1 MNILKG
7 AITEDI
13 ADIEAKY
20 PYPLDEFQKHAI
32 VSINKN
38 HNVLVTAATGS
49 GKSLV
54 AEYAIEKGIKNG
66 KKVIYTSPIK
76 SLSNQKFYEFKQK
89 FPHISVGILTGDI
102 KFNPT
107 AECII
112 MTTEILR
119 NLLYNKNIK
128 IDGQSLEIEIDVY
141 NEVESI
147 VFDEVHYIND
157 RDRGTVWEE
166 CIMLLPRDINLVML
180 SATID
185 RADKFAQWIY
195 QIKNKNIDLIP
206 NDKRVIPL
214 NHYYYLD
221 TKLDNTDLISENY
234 CGKFVEILD
243 ANGHFNSENY
253 DAMLKVYKKYRVFN
267 QRNDKKI
274 INDVIEKMEEK
285 ELLPAIFF
293 VFSRKKCESYAKNV
307 IKNLNNHE
315 EYGAIK
321 KIVNHYIHELDDPNY
336 YMEMTQYCDIMKML
350 EKGVCVHHSGLV
362 PVFKEIIEILF
373 SKNLIK
379 VLFVTETF
387 AVGVNMPT
395 KTVLFTGITKYDG
408 YKEDFRNIL
417 THEYLQMAGRAGR
430 RGLDTKG
437 VVIHLYNLYEPMAK
451 IETQMIMT
459 GKTQQIV
466 SKFGLNYQFIL
477 KMILTNT
484 EKSLLNFVEKSL
496 MNKDINEKKQYVKEE
511 LDSYTTV
518 NTTECDNSIYEEY
531 YHIMNPDP
539 YIRITNKQIKYNRK
553 RLADIKKIVGFE
565 NGYQKYLED
574 REQVVHRKQLEND
587 LDYYQNIITDDIM
600 KILKYLDEYEYIYDI
615 NCLDD
620 ISPDKVSIKGII
632 ASQIN
637 DCNPILFTEILTKG
651 LLDDLEIAE
660 IAAILSIF
668 TESKDDDIQE
678 FNNNYGFRINERIE
692 NIQKLASEL
701 DQKEFEMKLDLC
713 SNWNVNLNMI
723 DITYAWA
730 SGKELKELG
739 LTMYEGN
746 FIKDMIKISSIALN
760 VQKMAEILG
769 KNNLARNSNELQ
781 KVIMRDIV
789 NVESLYIKI

>member
-13 ADIEAKY
+13 TDIEAKY

-107 AECII
+107 ADCII

-195 QIKNKNIDLIP
+195 QIKNKDIDLIP

-221 TKLDNTDLISENY
+221 TKLDNTDLTSENY

-336 YMEMTQYCDIMKML
+336 YIEMQQYQDIMKML

-437 VVIHLYNLYEPMAK
+437 VVIHLYNLYEPLQRMEMQAV
-451 IETQMIMT
+451 MT

-477 KMILTNT
+477 KMILTGGDQ
-484 EKSLLNFVEKSL
+484 SLLKFVEKSL
-496 MNKDINEKKQYVKEE
+496 MNKDINEKKQYVKDE
-511 LDSYTTV
+511 LDSYISD
-518 NTTECDNSIYEEY
+518 NSKHDNSIYEEY

-539 YIRITNKQIKYNRK
+539 YIKITNKQIKYNRK
-553 RLADIKKIVGFE
+553 RLTEIKKIVGFE
-565 NGYQKYLED
+565 EAYQKYLEGQKQL
-574 REQVVHRKQLEND
+574 EYRKQLENEF
-587 LDYYQNIITDDIM
+587 DYYQNIITDDIM
-600 KILKYLDEYEYIYDI
+600 KILEYLDMYGYIRDI
-615 NCLDD
+615 YSLND
-620 ISPDKVSIKGII
+620 ILPDKVTIKGII

-637 DCNPILFTEILTKG
+637 ECNPILFTEILTKG

-660 IAAILSIF
+660 IAAVLSIF
-668 TESKDDDIQE
+668 TEGKDNDFE
-678 FNNNYGFRINERIE
+678 VSNNNYGYRMSEKIDI
-692 NIQKLASEL
+692 IQKIAYEL
-701 DQKEFEMKLDLC
+701 DQKEFAMKLDLC
-713 SNWNVNLNMI
+713 SNWKVNHNMI

-730 SGKELKELG
+730 SGKELIDLG
-739 LTMYEGN
+739 LTIYEGN
-746 FIKDMIKISSIALN
+746 FIKDMIKISNIALN
-760 VQKMAEILG
+760 VQKMAELLG
-769 KNNLARNSNELQ
+769 KHDLVSKSVDLQ
-781 KVIMRDIV
+781 RVIVRDIV

>member
-7 AITEDI
+7 PITENI
-13 ADIEAKY
+13 SVIEEKY
-20 PYPLDEFQKHAI
+20 TFPLDEFQKHAI

-54 AEYAIEKGIKNG
+54 AEYAIERGIERG

-107 AECII
+107 ADCII

-141 NEVESI
+141 NEVETVI
-147 VFDEVHYIND
+147 FDEVHYIND

-166 CIMLLPRDINLVML
+166 CIMLLPREINLVML

-185 RADKFAQWIY
+185 RADKFAMWIH
-195 QIKNKNIDLIP
+195 QIKDKEIDLIP

-214 NHYYYLD
+214 SHYYYLD
-221 TKLDNTDLISENY
+221 TKLENTDNDNEKY
-234 CGKFVEILD
+234 CGKFIEILS
-243 ANGHFNSENY
+243 ANGNFNCENY
-253 DAMLKVYKKYRVFN
+253 DVMMKIYKQYKVFN
-267 QRNDKKI
+267 QKHDKKI
-274 INDVIEKMEEK
+274 VNDVIEKMEK
-285 ELLPAIFF
+285 KGLLPAIFF

-321 KIVNHYIHELDDPNY
+321 RIVNHYIHQLDNPNTY
-336 YMEMTQYCDIMKML
+336 IEMIQYQDIMKML
-350 EKGVCVHHSGLV
+350 EKGICVHHSGLV

-379 VLFVTETF
+379 VLFATETF

-395 KTVLFTGITKYDG
+395 KTVLFTGLTKYDG
-408 YKEDFRNIL
+408 YSENFRNIM

-437 VVIHLYNLYEPMAK
+437 VVIHLPNLYEPLSR
-451 IETQMIMT
+451 IEMQTMMT

-477 KMILTNT
+477 KIILTNHSNLT
-484 EKSLLNFVEKSL
+484 NFIETSL
-496 MNKDINEKKQYVKEE
+496 MSKDISDKRQYVQSE
-511 LDSYTTV
+511 LDKLV
-518 NTTECDNSIYEEY
+518 LDKIDNCEIYMEY
-531 YHIMNPDP
+531 YRIMNPDP
-539 YIRITNKQIKYNRK
+539 YIKITNRDIKNNRK
-553 RLADIKKIVGFE
+553 RLAEIKKIVGFE
-565 NGYQKYLED
+565 NGYQKYLD
-574 REQVVHRKQLEND
+574 YLKQIKYREQLTDELTYFQT
-587 LDYYQNIITDDIM
+587 IIDEDIM
-600 KILKYLDEYEYIYDI
+600 KILKYLEQSDYIKHID
-615 NCLDD
+615 CLSDL
-620 ISPDKVSIKGII
+620 SPDKVSIKGLI

-637 DCNPILFTEILTKG
+637 ECNPILFTEILVQNV
-651 LLDDLEIAE
+651 LDDLELAE

-668 TESKDDDIQE
+668 TEISEESDHSGTTINK
-678 FNNNYGFRINERIE
+678 YGYRLNE
-692 NIQKLASEL
+692 KLSIIKAIADRL
-701 DQKEFEMKLDLC
+701 DKEEFEMGIELGSIWQL
-713 SNWNVNLNMI
+713 NFNMI
-723 DITYAWA
+723 NITYEWA
-730 SGKELKELG
+730 SGTKMIDLG

-746 FIKDMIKISSIALN
+746 FIKEMIKIGNIATN
-760 VQKMAEILG
+760 VQKMATILG
-769 KNNLARNSNELQ
+769 KNDLAGRVAELQ
-781 KVIMRDIV
+781 QIMMRDIV